1 MSSELQRKEQ
11 ITKELQQFDNDLIYS
26 KIEELG
32 QRNLTELLQ
41 TMPYNKDNDFHDL
54 SVAVCRAN
62 PISNEDLS
70 PLGPSAHKNFG
81 VIPEA
86 WNKHTDMMS
95 FLAGEISHSGANFTI
110 VTNHSNVID
119 IALVLGGLRLQI
131 KKYLEVYGLDEYTFS
146 DKTGIVI
153 SRGITTTQVALSG
166 LNMAIP
172 TVEAI
177 QLFTN
182 VFFTFPTT
190 TSVRSKNFPSKL
202 VRLSNEL
209 TKLEIDKFRS
219 QGGSILAI
227 APSASKDLIW
237 REGVH
242 MQPLKDG
249 TMDMMKGWVI
259 PVAITLDGNEPACEV
274 LKWRYVNDH
283 KDCHDTMRDIAKACH
298 RQSLTP
304 HHYYDKHSLFEEA
317 KQGLSRFR
325 KE

>member
-1 MSSELQRKEQ
+1 VSSGLQRKEQ

-41 TMPYNKDNDFHDL
+41 TMPYSQDNDFHNL
-54 SVAVCRAN
+54 AVSVCQAK
-62 PISNEDLS
+62 PISNDELS

-86 WNKHTDMMS
+86 WNKHADMLS
-95 FLAGEISHSGANFTI
+95 FLAGEMSHCGANFTI

-131 KKYLEVYGLDEYTFS
+131 CKYLEAYGLDEFTFS

-153 SRGITTTQVALSG
+153 SRGITTTQVALAG
-166 LNMAIP
+166 LGTAIP
-172 TVEAI
+172 TVKSI

-182 VFFTFPTT
+182 VFFSFPTT

-209 TKLEIDKFRS
+209 TKLEIEKFRS

-259 PVAITLDGNEPACEV
+259 PVAVTLDGNEPACEI
-274 LKWRYVNDH
+274 LKWRYVSDYNE
-283 KDCHDTMRDIAKACH
+283 CHDTMREIARSCY
-298 RQSLTP
+298 RQTLVP

-317 KQGLSRFR
+317 RKGLSRLR